1 MSSKKKEKI
10 YEIGFHLIPSLDED
24 TVVKEF
30 DQVHKFVQSLGEVIT
45 MQEPQLIEL
54 AYTIR
59 HKVRG
64 EDGAYPRFVEAFF
77 CSVKCAIQTDA
88 VQSIKDLLQESENVL
103 RFIIVETVREDTR
116 VPENKIENETGDDT
130 EGKKN
135 NNNKE

>member
-64 EDGAYPRFVEAFF
+64 EDGTYPRFVEAFF